1 MKTGANE
8 WGEEKKGRGGRG
20 GRPFGGGEGDR
31 RPKKKWERGG
41 GREDVAAVGIGNGPS
56 PLSPFA
62 WPAEIKPV

>member
-8 WGEEKKGRGGRG
+8 WGEEKKEREEGEEGRLVEEKGTGGQKRSG
-20 GRPFGGGEGDR
+20 KEEGGG
-31 RPKKKWERGG
+31 
-41 GREDVAAVGIGNGPS
+41 DVAAVGIGNGRS